1 MLLVDLWSIAFWI
14 SKITKR
20 KGLDFTQ
27 HREKLKELVWPNRV
41 NGLVNNCNLRK
52 GGTIKSG
59 AVSFWKKSKRL
70 LTPPPSFWKIILQI
84 FYDRYGSIYAR
95 RYDGQIVW
103 NACTWFPKIWTIQG
117 LGVGVNC
124 HLESFRKFIRFGSVT
139 RPLDWYDY

>member
-103 NACTWFPKIWTIQG
+103 NACTWLLQSVSCFDFPQC
-117 LGVGVNC
+117 NC
-124 HLESFRKFIRFGSVT
+124 WKNIPSTLKLLFCINFMLKKPV
-139 RPLDWYDY
+139 